1 MATWPNQK
9 DVNALVSKW
18 QAEITELQRK
28 IDVCTEAMRLFDEA
42 TSAPLPDTPSID
54 VEFIRKCRTQREA
67 LREIAKRNEGVVRAK
82 DAAPLILEAGLSKGK
97 LTSVVSTTHNLLN
110 NGDEWE
116 YIEPGTFK
124 LVDLIAGNKE
134 SPANGS
140 QPFEVWEYIEPGT
153 FKLVD
158 LIAGNKESP
167 ANGSQP
173 FEVVVDDNGK
183 MAIKSNDAL
192 VDFLAGG

>member
-9 DVNALVSKW
+9 DVNALISQW

-67 LREIAKRNEGVVRAK
+67 LREIAKRNGGVVRAK

-110 NGDEWE
+110 SGDEWE

-124 LVDLIAGNKE
+124 LVDLIAG
-134 SPANGS
+134 
-140 QPFEVWEYIEPGT
+140 I
-153 FKLVD
+153 
-158 LIAGNKESP
+158 KESP

-173 FEVVVDDNGK
+173 FEVVIDDNGKMAISGIKESPANGSQPFEVVIDDNGK

-192 VDFLAGG
+192 PELFAGG